1 MIVKDGDEPRAKA
14 PDRSNAFKLKSFGDS
29 GYWESLQRESS
40 SSSSDRNGMRSKSS
54 EFNSNSNRTNE
65 SSNSSNSNKISDE
78 CADDGCAASSFL
90 GCEFSAEQPVMAM
103 WGDSWLGAKIVHI
116 LRSGDDGEWQFT
128 VALRTRSKGE
138 CDPVQR
144 VSCDCTIT
152 HHCLQTSSS
161 SILTPRLDLGCQS

>member
-1 MIVKDGDEPRAKA
+1 
-14 PDRSNAFKLKSFGDS
+14 
-29 GYWESLQRESS
+29 
-40 SSSSDRNGMRSKSS
+40 MRSKSS
-54 EFNSNSNRTNE
+54 EFNSNSNRINE

-78 CADDGCAASSFL
+78 CADDGCAASSPL

-103 WGDSWLGAKIVHI
+103 WGDSWLDAKIVHI
-116 LRSGDDGEWQFT
+116 LRSDDDGEWQFT

-161 SILTPRLDLGCQS
+161 SILTPRLHLGCQS